1 VGGRTFI
8 SSNRE
13 PAITSLK
20 GTINDRL
27 EEIAPKLWLSLNILR
42 RNRNFGPEYWL
53 LPKLCRKDSIALD
66 VGGNRGWF
74 AYYMARLS
82 SKVHVFEPNPI
93 CLSALERYKTPNMV
107 IHEFA
112 LSDRAGVAKMRFDPN
127 NTGIGTIET
136 ANSLTNN
143 PGIREIVE
151 LDVVVKTLDSLDFSD
166 VGFIKID
173 VEGHEPAVLRG
184 AKKLLTA
191 SRPALLI
198 ELELRHNP
206 AVFEEVWHLLDPL
219 GYQMKCCTQRGLQ
232 PLDRA
237 RIATLQTG
245 RPESNPDYVNNFVFV
260 PPQRPGD
267 ANQQP
272 FKLTAERQ

>member
-1 VGGRTFI
+1 M
-8 SSNRE
+8 
-13 PAITSLK
+13 SLK
-20 GTINDRL
+20 GTVNDRL
-27 EEIAPKLWLSLNILR
+27 EEMAPKLWLSLNILR
-42 RNRNFGPEYWL
+42 RNPNFGPEYWV
-53 LPKLCRKDSIALD
+53 LPKLCCRDSIALD
-66 VGGNRGWF
+66 IGGNRGWF

-82 SKVHVFEPNPI
+82 SEVHVFEPNPI
-93 CLSALERYKTPNMV
+93 CLSALKRYKTTNMV

-136 ANSLTNN
+136 ANSLTTN

-184 AKKLLTA
+184 AKNLLTV

-206 AVFEEVWHLLDPL
+206 TVFEDVWRLLDPL
-219 GYQMKCCTQRGLQ
+219 GYQMTCCTQAGLQ
-232 PLDRA
+232 PVDRA

-260 PPQRPGD
+260 PPPRPGD
-267 ANQQP
+267 ATDNP
-272 FKLTAERQ
+272 SI

>member
-1 VGGRTFI
+1 M
-8 SSNRE
+8 
-13 PAITSLK
+13 SLK
-20 GTINDRL
+20 RMINDKL
-27 EEIAPKLWLSLNILR
+27 EEMTPKLWLSLNILR

-53 LPKLCRKDSIALD
+53 LPKLCRKESIALD

-82 SKVHVFEPNPI
+82 REVHVFEPNPI
-93 CLSALERYKTPNMV
+93 CLSQLARVKTSNMI

-127 NTGIGTIET
+127 NTGIGTIEP

-143 PGIREIVE
+143 PGVREVVE
-151 LDVVVKTLDSLDFSD
+151 LDVVVKTLDSLALSE

-184 AKKLLTA
+184 AKNLLNA
-191 SRPALLI
+191 HRPVLLM

-206 AVFEEVWHLLDPL
+206 TAFEEVWGLLEPL
-219 GYQMKCCTQRGLQ
+219 GYQMKCCTQAGLQ
-232 PLDRA
+232 PADRA
-237 RIATLQTG
+237 HIAKLQMG
-245 RPESNPDYVNNFVFV
+245 RPEINPGYVHNFVFV
-260 PPQRPGD
+260 PSHRPEIG
-267 ANQQP
+267 ANELPSQG
-272 FKLTAERQ
+272 